1 METQTLNQPTQVTE
15 NPIVQKKN
23 SNILMLIVGGIATGI
38 SCLLPDLFTSAVLPV
53 LNNIINAPLTNSFSA
68 NQITYYLCSNVGFI
82 IQIIILLIGA
92 AIVCKGSASLIKFL
106 ACCISGTAI
115 GGFVGNVIY
124 MLIQIVVYV
133 KDINP
138 SISEQNS
145 FISSTRSL
153 GKLLSVLFAVVL
165 LLIVIKEKET
175 TASTSSN
182 ISSAQAEQ
190 PLNPEVNTQPVKSTK
205 SRGAAI
211 ALCIFFGTLGIHRF
225 YTGKVGTAILWM
237 LTGGLLGIGAIIDFF
252 MILFGSF
259 KDSDGLTLS

>member
-15 NPIVQKKN
+15 NSVVQKKN
-23 SNILMLIVGGIATGI
+23 PNMPILIAAGVATGI
-38 SCLLPDLFTSAVLPV
+38 SSFLSDLISNVIYSALSY
-53 LNNIINAPLTNSFSA
+53 LINTGSFSA
-68 NQITYYLCSNVGFI
+68 IQIASYLGPNVGFI
-82 IQIIILLIGA
+82 VRVIILLIGA

-106 ACCISGTAI
+106 ACCISGNVI
-115 GGFVGNVIY
+115 GSFVGNVIY
-124 MLIQIVVYV
+124 LLINTVIYV
-133 KDINP
+133 KDINLSVLEHNNF
-138 SISEQNS
+138 SI
-145 FISSTRSL
+145 FTRSL
-153 GKLLSVLFAVVL
+153 GELLSVLFAVVL
-165 LLIVIKEKET
+165 LLIVTKEKET
-175 TASTSSN
+175 TASTSSD
-182 ISSAQAEQ
+182 ISSAQAAQ
-190 PLNPEVNTQPVKSTK
+190 PLNSEVNAQPVKSTK